1 MMWNLFA
8 MFMLGAVFTMI
19 RLRQEETQRELDSLR
34 RMAHA
39 F

>member
-1 MMWNLFA
+1 MWNMLA
-8 MFMLGAVFTMI
+8 MLLIGTVFVAL

-39 F
+39 L